1 MKMRQPHNV
10 PLSPQAIELLED
22 VRLLAGNGRYCF
34 PSIRTSEKPIS
45 ENTLNAALR
54 RLGYTKE
61 EVCSHG
67 FRSTAS
73 TLLNESGLFNPDA
86 IEAQLAHRP
95 RGGAVRA
102 AYLRGEFIEE
112 RVKLMTWWSSY
123 LETLVGQ
130 GP

>member
-1 MKMRQPHNV
+1 MVHPGLENENASNASCAVERAGS
-10 PLSPQAIELLED
+10 LLLLEEL
-22 VRLLAGNGRYCF
+22 RPSTGAGRFCF
-34 PSIRTSEKPIS
+34 PSMRSPLRPMS

-54 RLGYTKE
+54 R
-61 EVCSHG
+61 HG

-102 AYLRGEFIEE
+102 AYLRGEFLEE
-112 RVKLMTWWSSY
+112 RVWMMTWWSEY
-123 LETLVGQ
+123 LDQLAAQ
-130 GP
+130 PRAA